1 MFLNTENAV
10 EFIKRGLIF
19 EPTKKTYR
27 FYAKSQLAYIVL
39 SLLGVAMGGY
49 YKVFSFLMIAF
60 NITCCILLYV
70 LSAKPEKTQNRL
82 VMTMIVCASMVYNLS
97 LCAIMLY
104 MYFWGADILL
114 FILFLPS
121 VIFSVI
127 TFVNNYVRINRK
139 DTIKKTQV
147 PIGKVGVGLSSS
159 ALAGVG
165 LGKILANDLSQNQV
179 VWLVII
185 IFALFGNALSGYF
198 TACVMR
204 IYYFHKL
211 EKNGLTGN
219 EFNNT

>member
-27 FYAKSQLAYIVL
+27 FYAKSQPAYIVL
-39 SLLGVAMGGY
+39 SLLGFAMGGY

-60 NITCCILLYV
+60 NIACCILLYV
-70 LSAKPEKTQNRL
+70 LSANPEKTRNRL
-82 VMTMIVCASMVYNLS
+82 IMTMIVSASMVYNCT
-97 LCAIMLY
+97 LCSIMVY

-127 TFVNNYVRINRK
+127 TFVNNYISINRK
-139 DTIKKTQV
+139 DTIKKRQV
-147 PIGKVGVGLSSS
+147 PIGKVGVGLSSG

-165 LGKILANDLSQNQV
+165 LGKIWANDLSQNQV

-185 IFALFGNALSGYF
+185 IFALLGNALSGYF

-204 IYYFHKL
+204 VYYFHKL
-211 EKNGLTGN
+211 QKNGFIGN
-219 EFNNT
+219 ELNNI